1 MQLLVHNVH
10 SILVILYRIFLHKP
24 QFMLEAETGETT
36 HQNIFIT
43 TVKQFSC
50 AKKY

>member
-24 QFMLEAETGETT
+24 QFMLEAETENTT
-36 HQNIFIT
+36 IT

-50 AKKY
+50 VKNY